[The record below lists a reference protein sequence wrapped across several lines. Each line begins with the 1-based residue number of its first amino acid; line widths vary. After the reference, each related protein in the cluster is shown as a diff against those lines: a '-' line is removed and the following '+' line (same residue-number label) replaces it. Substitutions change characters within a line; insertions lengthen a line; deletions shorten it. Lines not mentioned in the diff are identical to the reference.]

1 MRLFDAHCH
10 LQDPRITH
18 CLEDTLNAT
27 EVQGV
32 QQFACNGTSEDDWP
46 QVAQLAK
53 RHHNIKPSFGLHPW
67 FLQGRSD
74 KWLDNLRKQ
83 LEEVPQAG
91 LGECGLDTS
100 KKVQTPI
107 HEQEEVFKA
116 QLELGKELQ
125 RPISV
130 HCVSAFGKLHDMVQ
144 HHGPFPQ
151 GLILHSWIGPAEMV
165 DALAKIKGVYFSL
178 SGHLTRMSKKKYE
191 PMVQKIPLER
201 LLLETDAP
209 DGRPR
214 LGDPYQ
220 ERLLNLQS
228 QDGTEDQELNHPA
241 NIRVMLELLADIR
254 RQEAEIIAEAAFSNA
269 NSLFSFSSQ

>member
-46 QVAQLAK
+46 
-53 RHHNIKPSFGLHPW
+53 
-67 FLQGRSD
+67 QGRSD

-130 HCVSAFGKLHDMVQ
+130 TACYCIYASVTMSLTCCCVMYIPSCKIMQLHL
-144 HHGPFPQ
+144 F
-151 GLILHSWIGPAEMV
+151 AC
-165 DALAKIKGVYFSL
+165 
-178 SGHLTRMSKKKYE
+178 
-191 PMVQKIPLER
+191 
-201 LLLETDAP
+201 
-209 DGRPR
+209 
-214 LGDPYQ
+214 
-220 ERLLNLQS
+220 
-228 QDGTEDQELNHPA
+228 NH
-241 NIRVMLELLADIR
+241 R
-254 RQEAEIIAEAAFSNA
+254 
-269 NSLFSFSSQ
+269 

>member
-46 QVAQLAK
+46 
-53 RHHNIKPSFGLHPW
+53 
-67 FLQGRSD
+67 QGRSD

-178 SGHLTRMSKKKYE
+178 SGHLTRMSKKKYLWRGCCWRQMHQ
-191 PMVQKIPLER
+191 MVGHAW
-201 LLLETDAP
+201 ETHTRN
-209 DGRPR
+209 GC
-214 LGDPYQ
+214 
-220 ERLLNLQS
+220 
-228 QDGTEDQELNHPA
+228 
-241 NIRVMLELLADIR
+241 
-254 RQEAEIIAEAAFSNA
+254 
-269 NSLFSFSSQ
+269 